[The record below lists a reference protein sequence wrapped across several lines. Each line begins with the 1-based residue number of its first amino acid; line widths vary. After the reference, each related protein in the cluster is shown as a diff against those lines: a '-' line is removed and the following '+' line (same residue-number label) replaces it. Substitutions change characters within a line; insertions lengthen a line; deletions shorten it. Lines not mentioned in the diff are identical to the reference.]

1 MENDFI
7 DREAFR
13 RETLE
18 MRTAYE
24 QKLTEFLEKRQNDP
38 SPHGRDSEGDYEFM
52 RQLYADI
59 HRIRSKYGLEK

>member
-18 MRTAYE
+18 MRTSHE

-38 SPHGRDSEGDYEFM
+38 SPHGRNSEG
-52 RQLYADI
+52 RL
-59 HRIRSKYGLEK
+59 